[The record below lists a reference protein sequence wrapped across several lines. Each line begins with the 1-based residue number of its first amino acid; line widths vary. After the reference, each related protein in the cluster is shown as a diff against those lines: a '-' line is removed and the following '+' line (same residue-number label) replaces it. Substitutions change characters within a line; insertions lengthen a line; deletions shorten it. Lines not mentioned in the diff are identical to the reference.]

1 MEHLLFAGPLPSAV
15 QESEEEGKSP
25 AAGHTSHFLSLGL
38 SFPMCQ
44 TGITPALPSFMG
56 IRELRGS

>member
-25 AAGHTSHFLSLGL
+25 ATGHTSHFLSLGL

-44 TGITPALPSFMG
+44 TERNTCTSFFHG
-56 IRELRGS
+56 HP